1 MGLFNKLKIR
11 KKKKGLSTNAFVKST
26 EEEKIQE
33 ISNVCSDDTQS
44 TMTPDLLSTMM
55 SESDSSPDK
64 NCFDDTKNSRTC
76 SRYDNEIDLFFSDRN
91 DEELDKYLSDDSIV
105 INKYPS
111 SKCGMFN
118 DACSTS
124 SQESDDSDSSLL
136 LMCKVFGCVS
146 KDDDDENKKSHS
158 RALENVQKKRVRM
171 IKAKG
176 I

>member
-76 SRYDNEIDLFFSDRN
+76 SRYDNEIDLFF
-91 DEELDKYLSDDSIV
+91 
-105 INKYPS
+105 
-111 SKCGMFN
+111 F
-118 DACSTS
+118 
-124 SQESDDSDSSLL
+124 
-136 LMCKVFGCVS
+136 
-146 KDDDDENKKSHS
+146 
-158 RALENVQKKRVRM
+158 
-171 IKAKG
+171 
-176 I
+176 